1 MLEKYTG
8 GNVLNAN
15 REANAHLAE
24 SQFVTFQIGEEEYGI
39 DIMLVQEIIRYK
51 KSTRVFNTN
60 PVIEG
65 VINFRG
71 KVIPVI
77 NMRRKFN
84 LSEGEYDEFTVII
97 VIEVENKTIGMV
109 VDRVSDIMSF
119 DTDDMQLVDREF
131 ADDIRSEH
139 LKGMG
144 KSEERIVLLLDPQ
157 KILSLSELRDLQKV
171 APQQE
176 KMPEEKTDNS

>member
-1 MLEKYTG
+1 MLQKYVHDNAL
-8 GNVLNAN
+8 NVN
-15 REANAHLAE
+15 READALSIE

-84 LSEGEYDEFTVII
+84 LPEGEYDEFTVII
-97 VIEVENKTIGMV
+97 VIEVDKKTIGMV

-119 DTDDMQLVDREF
+119 HTEDVQLVDREF
-131 ADDIRSEH
+131 ADDIRSQH

-157 KILSLSELRDLQKV
+157 RILSLSELRDLQKM

-176 KMPEEKTDNS
+176 EVVPKENE